1 MANIINSKTTGTGG
15 IEASSVDTSGDL
27 NIQSGG
33 VTKLAV
39 TSSGAAITGALSATG
54 AVSGTSFAG
63 AFNGSLGATTPSTV
77 VATTVTDSTGTL
89 RPLVSG
95 TAVTASGTS
104 IDFTSIPSWVKR
116 ITILLNGVVASSTSN
131 YLVQIGS
138 SSFTTSGYTGYVF
151 LASTARSAFST
162 GFMITGLR
170 AATSAVNGSIVLSLV
185 SGNAWNETGITSDGD
200 AAVLGTSQSSG
211 NLTLGGVLDRVR
223 VTSVSANTFSAGTI
237 NIMYE

>member
-1 MANIINSKTTGTGG
+1 MASIIN
-15 IEASSVDTSGDL
+15 ASTSGAGGL
-27 NIQSGG
+27 IQ
-33 VTKLAV
+33 TAD
-39 TSSGAAITGALSATG
+39 SSGVLALQSAGATIAS
-54 AVSGTSFAG
+54 VSGTGVAVTGNVSSTGTVAD
-63 AFNGSLGATTPSTV
+63 SL
-77 VATTVTDSTGTL
+77 GTL

-95 TAVTASGTS
+95 TAVASTSGTVV
-104 IDFTSIPSWVKR
+104 DFTGIPSWVKR
-116 ITILLNGVVASSTSN
+116 ITILLNGVSASSTSN

-138 SSFTTSGYTGYVF
+138 GTLTTTGYAGFVF
-151 LASTARSAFST
+151 LGATARSAFST

-185 SGNAWNETGITSDGD
+185 SGNAWNATGITSDGD
-200 AAVLGTSQSSG
+200 ASVLGSSQSSG